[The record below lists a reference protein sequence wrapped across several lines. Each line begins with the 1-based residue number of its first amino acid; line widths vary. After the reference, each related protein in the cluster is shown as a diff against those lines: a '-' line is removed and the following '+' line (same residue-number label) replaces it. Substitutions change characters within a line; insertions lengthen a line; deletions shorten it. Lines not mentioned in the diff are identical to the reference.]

1 MDKLLYLS
9 GILDIWDAVSLLF
22 PKTFAYV
29 CVCIYAW
36 PISQEHTCSANT
48 RVNIS
53 WFKNFLGAFYK
64 YIKIN
69 ICILGLLKNLICN
82 QFLFSSITY
91 MVVIDIIIF
100 EEE

>member
-1 MDKLLYLS
+1 MYVSVYMHGLFHRN
-9 GILDIWDAVSLLF
+9 ILV
-22 PKTFAYV
+22 V
-29 CVCIYAW
+29 
-36 PISQEHTCSANT
+36 PIT

-69 ICILGLLKNLICN
+69 IFILGLLKNLICN
-82 QFLFSSITY
+82 LLLFSSIKY

>member
-1 MDKLLYLS
+1 MYVSVYMHGLFHRN
-9 GILDIWDAVSLLF
+9 ILV
-22 PKTFAYV
+22 V
-29 CVCIYAW
+29 
-36 PISQEHTCSANT
+36 PIT

-82 QFLFSSITY
+82 LLLFSSIKY